1 MVRPRRLLLLAG
13 MAAGAVAVLRHG
25 HRAAR
30 GRQVPGGILIGD
42 TAAVAPAGARVL
54 EGGARRWV
62 RWGNGDC
69 IWVGSRSK
77 RSRIWRRVQSCLY
90 IPWKSVHT
98 LEMGH
103 AIGLPEG
110 YRSWVAVVSQ
120 PAILGDQEAAVL
132 HSGRVDQP
140 VGRVAGK

>member
-13 MAAGAVAVLRHG
+13 MAAG
-25 HRAAR
+25 
-30 GRQVPGGILIGD
+30 P
-42 TAAVAPAGARVL
+42 L
-54 EGGARRWV
+54 EGIRCREASSSPATPPRSPPPALGSWRLGARRWV

-77 RSRIWRRVQSCLY
+77 RSPHLATGSVL
-90 IPWKSVHT
+90 SVHT
-98 LEMGH
+98 LEMDH

>member
-1 MVRPRRLLLLAG
+1 M
-13 MAAGAVAVLRHG
+13 
-25 HRAAR
+25 
-30 GRQVPGGILIGD
+30 PGGILIAGD

-54 EGGARRWV
+54 EVGCKAVGPLGQRRLHLGREQV
-62 RWGNGDC
+62 QAKPHLAT
-69 IWVGSRSK
+69 GS
-77 RSRIWRRVQSCLY
+77 VL
-90 IPWKSVHT
+90 SVHT

>member
-13 MAAGAVAVLRHG
+13 AAAGAVAVLRHG

-30 GRQVPGGILIGD
+30 GHQVPGGILIGD
-42 TAAVAPAGARVL
+42 TAGVAPAGARVL

-77 RSRIWRRVQSCLY
+77 RSPHLATGSVL
-90 IPWKSVHT
+90 SVHT
-98 LEMGH
+98 LEMDH